1 MIHENSRY
9 INNRTFIDRN
19 GAVVF
24 YTRPR
29 QIFNTENCTQYSV
42 NGNDTIES
50 IAVKKLGSAHY
61 KWAIMDCNPHYLT
74 ELDVKTGDN
83 ILIPSIKD
91 VRYFYAKR
99 S

>member
-1 MIHENSRY
+1 MLHENSRY
-9 INNRTFIDRN
+9 INTRTFIDRN

-24 YTRPR
+24 YTRTR
-29 QIFNTENCTQYSV
+29 QIFNPDNCTQYSV
-42 NGNDTIES
+42 QGSDTLES

-61 KWAIMDCNPHYLT
+61 KWAIMDCNPHYLN
-74 ELDVKTGDN
+74 ELEIKVGDTL
-83 ILIPSIKD
+83 LIPSIKD